1 MLLLLRLRLLL
12 LLQLVLSTT
21 ITNTTTTTSTTTTTT
36 TTSTRVNAP
45 KAILET
51 CKSFRSCIRCISGA
65 KVTLGCPW
73 GAISTGGPPHRR
85 VDLSHRKQRFRDKN
99 LL

>member
-1 MLLLLRLRLLL
+1 MYIY
-12 LLQLVLSTT
+12 VYIYICTHVSVCTGDAENEDDEWGVGG
-21 ITNTTTTTSTTTTTT
+21 IIS
-36 TTSTRVNAP
+36 V
-45 KAILET
+45 
-51 CKSFRSCIRCISGA
+51 RCLSGA

-73 GAISTGGPPHRR
+73 GVISTGGPPHRR